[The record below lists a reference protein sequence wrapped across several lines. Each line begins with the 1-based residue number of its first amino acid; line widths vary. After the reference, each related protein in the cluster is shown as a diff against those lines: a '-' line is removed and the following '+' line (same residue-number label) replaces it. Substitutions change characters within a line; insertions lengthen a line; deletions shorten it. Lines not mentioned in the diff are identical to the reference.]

1 MNRFSTYQRHALE
14 KWNKEIVH
22 SDIPVI
28 YLGTASC
35 GIAAGALDILET
47 IQQTTAELGQTV
59 RIVQVGCIGPC
70 YLEPIMD
77 VALPGGPRVS
87 YTNVTAQKVKK
98 ILKASLAD
106 GDHIPHMA
114 AGHFGDESFS
124 VATGIARFFD
134 LPMLKPQVRVILRNC
149 GYIDPEEIDHY
160 IANDGY
166 LGFLKVLE
174 EGPQYA
180 LDALKTAGLRGR
192 GGAGFPTFKKWELC
206 RTAYG
211 EQKYVVCNADEGD
224 PGAFMNRALIES
236 DPHAVLEGLLIGGY
250 TIGAN
255 QGIIYVRAE
264 YPLAVKRLK
273 KAIAQMHDY
282 GLLGADILGS
292 GFSFDII
299 IKEGAGAFVCGE
311 ETALIASLEGKRGM
325 PRPRPPYPSEHGYN
339 DRPTLINNT
348 ETFGTVPAIMLKG
361 GAWYQ
366 QFGVPGN
373 YGTKTFS
380 LVGKVRN
387 TGLIEVPLGT
397 SLREIVEQVGGGTE
411 LPFKAV
417 QTGGPLGGCLAADQ
431 LDTPITY
438 EAMRD
443 QGSMMGSG
451 GLIVMDESTCIVD
464 MAHYFIDFALRE
476 SCGNCTPCRIGTR
489 VLIDRLEKIIRGQGE
504 PGDLEMMRKAAEMM
518 VKTSLCGLGQAASN
532 PVTSS
537 LNFFLSEYEAHINQ
551 QYCQSGVCKGLF
563 QYVIVPELCNGCTL
577 CANVCAVNAIQG
589 KLKEVHTLDV
599 TLCTQCHACVEVCA
613 KRAIVGV
620 PLPEDQKQFQMSEAL
635 L

>member
-1 MNRFSTYQRHALE
+1 MNQFHSHRRQALE
-14 KWNKEIVH
+14 KWDETIIH

-35 GIAAGALDILET
+35 GVAAGALDILET
-47 IQQTTAELGQTV
+47 IQQTVAKLGQTV

-77 VALPGGPRVS
+77 IALPGGPRVS
-87 YTNVTAQKVKK
+87 YTNVNTQKAQK
-98 ILKASLAD
+98 ILNECLVEGRHTPKL
-106 GDHIPHMA
+106 A
-114 AGHFGDESFS
+114 AGHFGGETFT
-124 VATGIARFFD
+124 AQTGIQRFFD

-160 IANDGY
+160 LANDGY
-166 LGFLKVLE
+166 LGFLNVLE
-174 EGPQYA
+174 QGPAYA
-180 LDALKTAGLRGR
+180 LDALKVSGLRGR
-192 GGAGFPTFKKWELC
+192 GGAGFATFKKWELC
-206 RTAYG
+206 RAAQG
-211 EQKYVVCNADEGD
+211 DHKYVICNADEGD

-236 DPHAVLEGLLIGGY
+236 DPHAVLEGLLIAGY
-250 TIGAN
+250 TVGAD

-273 KAIAQMHDY
+273 KAIAQLREY
-282 GLLGADILGS
+282 GLLGKQILDT

-299 IKEGAGAFVCGE
+299 VKEGAGAFVCGE

-325 PRPRPPYPSEHGYN
+325 PRPRPPFPSERGYN
-339 DRPTLINNT
+339 GCPTLINNT
-348 ETFGTVPAIMLKG
+348 ETFGTVPAIMRNG

-397 SLREIVEQVGGGTE
+397 SLRQIVDEVGGGTE

-443 QGSMMGSG
+443 QGSIMGSG

-464 MAHYFIDFALRE
+464 MAHYFIGFALRE

-489 VLIDRLEKIIRGQGE
+489 VLIDRLEKIIRGEGE
-504 PGDLEMMRKAAEMM
+504 PEDLEIMRRAADTM
-518 VKTSLCGLGQAASN
+518 VQTSLCGLGQAASN

-537 LNFFLSEYEAHINQ
+537 LNFFLAEYEAHVNER
-551 QYCQSGVCKGLF
+551 YCQSAVCKGLF
-563 QYVIVPELCNGCTL
+563 QYTILPDLCNGCTL
-577 CANVCAVNAIQG
+577 CARVCPVDAIQG
-589 KLKEVHTLDV
+589 SLKELHSLDV
-599 TLCTQCHACVEVCA
+599 TLCTQCHSCVEVCA

-620 PLPEDQKQFQMSEAL
+620 PLPADREYFQMSEAL
-635 L
+635 S